1 MRVLVVCAH
10 PDDEVVGAGGTLARH
25 ARAGDEVTVAILAT
39 GVLSRQG
46 DPETLARAL
55 TRLREDAG
63 RANASIGVRELLLG
77 DLEDQRL
84 DTLPML
90 DVARVVEGHLER
102 VRPDVVYTNH
112 YGDLN
117 ADHVVTYRAV
127 LTAARPRPDLSVRRI
142 LAFEVA
148 SSTEWNVPYR
158 FAPTVFVDVTQ
169 TIEAKLAAMAQY
181 TGEIRDFP
189 HPRSREALL
198 AISQRWGSV
207 AGMRNAEAFELV
219 RELDR

>member
-10 PDDEVVGAGGTLARH
+10 PDDEILGAGGTLARH
-25 ARAGDEVTVAILAT
+25 ARAGDDVRVAILAT

-46 DPETLARAL
+46 DPEMLAREL

-63 RANASIGVRELLLG
+63 RANASIGVRELVLG
-77 DLEDQRL
+77 DLDDQRL

-90 DVARVVEGHLER
+90 DIVRVVEGHLDR
-102 VRPDVVYTNH
+102 VRPDIVYTNH
-112 YGDLN
+112 YEDLN

-127 LTAARPRPDLSVRRI
+127 ITAARPRPDLSVRRI

-158 FAPTVFVDVTQ
+158 FAPTVFIDITQ
-169 TIEAKLAAMAQY
+169 TIDAKLAAMGHY

-189 HPRSREALL
+189 HPRSRDALI
-198 AISQRWGSV
+198 AISQRWGSL

-219 RELDR
+219 RELER